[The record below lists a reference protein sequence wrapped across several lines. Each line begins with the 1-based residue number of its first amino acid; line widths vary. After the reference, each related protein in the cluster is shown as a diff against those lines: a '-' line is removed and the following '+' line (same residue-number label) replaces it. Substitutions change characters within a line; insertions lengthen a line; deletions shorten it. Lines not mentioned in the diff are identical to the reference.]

1 MFEDVEANTVSVCC
15 HCDSQGILWS
25 ASRRTM
31 TGAIAIAVES
41 TRSSSTFVE
50 FLKPAVVFFI
60 D

>member
-1 MFEDVEANTVSVCC
+1 MFEDVEANTVNVCC
-15 HCDSQGILWS
+15 HCDSQGILWC
-25 ASRRTM
+25 ASSRTM